1 MANWLAMPIAASS
14 RATDQALLRWR
25 QLLRAQACGA
35 DVQQAW
41 GWPGALLPHCG
52 LRKPAPLWCLL
63 LSASWLNPQLDATTV
78 CQLLKRQCDG
88 PMEQVRGRST
98 EASEGLVRGSSANV
112 SYACS
117 PFLRTCESAIIT
129 SQKSLK
135 VVEHIHQPFVTGKAF
150 VRPGGVPQPRNVLI
164 ILSLPPVPCPWFC
177 YGNSV

>member
-1 MANWLAMPIAASS
+1 MGRYLQQDQVHDVTLVHVCTAEHTLRQSRRWQNWLAMPIAASS

-25 QLLRAQACGA
+25 QLLRAQAGGA

-41 GWPGALLPHCG
+41 GRPGALLPHCG

-117 PFLRTCESAIIT
+117 PFL
-129 SQKSLK
+129 
-135 VVEHIHQPFVTGKAF
+135 
-150 VRPGGVPQPRNVLI
+150 
-164 ILSLPPVPCPWFC
+164 
-177 YGNSV
+177 